1 MAYRIPNIAPID
13 LNQRKAVGVSIP
25 FNGEAVFNS
34 TFTTDKQIQ
43 SNLINFI
50 LTNKGERIQDPNFG
64 TNLSSYIFES
74 ITSSTLQSLEQSVLS
89 DVRRYFNNGINIQQF
104 KIDANYDE
112 NTITA
117 TLTYSYLNNASVQ
130 VSINL

>member
-25 FNGEAVFNS
+25 FNGNAVFNS
-34 TFTTDKQIQ
+34 TYTTDKQIN

-50 LTNKGERIQDPNFG
+50 LTAKGERIQDPSFG

-74 ITSSTLQSLEQSVLS
+74 ITANTLQSLEESVLA

-104 KIDANYDE
+104 KINAKPDE

-117 TLTYSYLNNASVQ
+117 TLTYNYLNNPEQTAV
-130 VSINL
+130 INL

>member
-1 MAYRIPNIAPID
+1 MAYRVPNIAPID

-25 FNGEAVFNS
+25 FNGDAVFNS
-34 TFTTDKQIQ
+34 TFTTDNQIQ
-43 SNLINFI
+43 SNLVNFI

>member
-1 MAYRIPNIAPID
+1 MVYRIPNIAPID

-50 LTNKGERIQDPNFG
+50 LTTKGERIQDPNFG

-74 ITSSTLQSLEQSVLS
+74 ITSSTLQSLEQSVLL
-89 DVRRYFNNGINIQQF
+89 DVRKYFNNGINVQQF

-117 TLTYSYLNNASVQ
+117 TLTYSYLNNANVQ

>member
-25 FNGEAVFNS
+25 FNGNAVFNS
-34 TFTTDKQIQ
+34 TFTTNKQIN

-50 LTNKGERIQDPNFG
+50 LTTKGERIQDPNFG

-74 ITSSTLQSLEQSVLS
+74 ITANTLQSLEESVLS
-89 DVRRYFNNGINIQQF
+89 DVKRYFNNTINIQQF
-104 KIDANYDE
+104 KIDVKPDE

-117 TLTYSYLNNASVQ
+117 TLTYNYLNNPVET

>member
-25 FNGEAVFNS
+25 FNGNAVFNS
-34 TFTTDKQIQ
+34 TFTTNKQIN

-50 LTNKGERIQDPNFG
+50 LTTKGERIQDPSFG

-74 ITSSTLQSLEQSVLS
+74 ITANTLQSLEESVLS
-89 DVRRYFNNGINIQQF
+89 DVKRYFNNTINIQQF
-104 KIDANYDE
+104 KIDVKPDE

-117 TLTYSYLNNASVQ
+117 TLTYNYLNNPVET

>member
-50 LTNKGERIQDPNFG
+50 LTSKGERIQDPNFG
-64 TNLSSYIFES
+64 TNLSLYIFES
-74 ITSSTLQSLEQSVLS
+74 ITSSTLQSLEQSVLL
-89 DVRRYFNNGINIQQF
+89 DVRKYFNNGINVQQF
-104 KIDANYDE
+104 KIDVNYDE

-117 TLTYSYLNNASVQ
+117 TLIYSYLNNASVQ
-130 VSINL
+130 VSIKL

>member
-13 LNQRKAVGVSIP
+13 LNQRKAVGVPIP
-25 FNGEAVFNS
+25 FNGNAVFNS
-34 TFTTDKQIQ
+34 TFTTNKQIN

-50 LTNKGERIQDPNFG
+50 LTTKGERIQDPSFG

-74 ITSSTLQSLEQSVLS
+74 ITANTLQSLEESVLS
-89 DVRRYFNNGINIQQF
+89 DVKRYFNNTINIQQF
-104 KIDANYDE
+104 KIDVKPDE

-117 TLTYSYLNNASVQ
+117 TLTYNYLNNPVET

>member
-1 MAYRIPNIAPID
+1 MVYRIPNIAPID

-25 FNGEAVFNS
+25 FNGNAVFNS
-34 TFTTDKQIQ
+34 TFTTNKQIN

-50 LTNKGERIQDPNFG
+50 LTTKGERIQDPSFG

-74 ITSSTLQSLEQSVLS
+74 ITANTLQSLEESVLS
-89 DVRRYFNNGINIQQF
+89 DVKRYFNNTINIQQF
-104 KIDANYDE
+104 KIDVKPDE

-117 TLTYSYLNNASVQ
+117 TLTYNYLNNPVET